1 MMRQPPWS
9 QDLDWPS
16 HLPPFDP
23 FDPAI
28 QADPYPHYKWMLEHA
43 PVLRAGPA
51 AQHFVFVSRHRE
63 VTAGLRDAAA
73 FSSIMRTDVAVP
85 GFLLNMDPPEH
96 AEMRRLVS
104 RAFSPRALAAV
115 EPRIAARVF
124 DAWQRFLERGGGDAI
139 GEFAS
144 PCTIGVICDVLGI
157 PNERAAEMRRWTSE
171 SIDYLAHVLRGV
183 PGGAS
188 RDGYDAL
195 LDTISA
201 AMNRAAAG
209 DEESVIGNLARLRDE
224 GVLSRSE
231 AAGFAGLLFTAG
243 HETTTLMTGNCLDIL
258 AREPGWLTLLREPD
272 GPSAFLEE
280 AFRFRPP
287 VHRLARVATRDVALG
302 GVLIPAG
309 SNLRFM
315 VGAANRDPRQFD
327 HPDRFAPGRAHAGS
341 AAFGYGVHLCIG
353 AWLAR
358 LELRLIL
365 ASIGAMAA
373 QLSIDP
379 DQAPVPLAGGAF
391 ATVGLRALPLRATS
405 AGRT

>member
-1 MMRQPPWS
+1 MTTEPPWS
-9 QDLDWPS
+9 QELDWPD

-23 FDPAI
+23 FDIGI
-28 QADPYPHYKWMLEHA
+28 QADPYPHYDWMLEHA
-43 PVLRAGPA
+43 PVLRAGPPA
-51 AQHFVFVSRHRE
+51 SRFVFVSRHAE
-63 VTAGLRDAAA
+63 VTAGLRDAPA
-73 FSSIMRTDVAVP
+73 FSSVMRTDVAVP

-104 RAFSPRALAAV
+104 RAFTPRALAAV
-115 EPRIAARVF
+115 EPGITVRVS
-124 DAWQRFLERGGGDAI
+124 DAWRRFLERGGGDAI

-157 PNERAAEMRRWTSE
+157 PGERASEMRRWTSE
-171 SIDYLAHVLRGV
+171 SIDYLAQVLRGV

-195 LDTISA
+195 LDTIST
-201 AMNRAAAG
+201 AMDRAAG
-209 DEESVIGNLARLRDE
+209 DRDSVIGNLARLREE
-224 GVLSRSE
+224 GVLSRPE

-258 AREPGWLTLLREPD
+258 AREPGWLALLREPD

-280 AFRFRPP
+280 AFRYRPP
-287 VHRLARVATRDVALG
+287 VHRLARVATRDVTLG

-315 VGAANRDPRQFD
+315 VAAANRDPRQFEE
-327 HPDRFAPGRAHAGS
+327 PNRFAPRRANAGS

-365 ASIGAMAA
+365 ASIGALTAR
-373 QLSIDP
+373 LSIDA
-379 DQAPVPLAGGAF
+379 DQIPVPLTGGAF
-391 ATVGLRALPLRATS
+391 ATVGLRTLPLKSIPTGRA
-405 AGRT
+405 

>member
-1 MMRQPPWS
+1 MMTEPPWS

-23 FDPAI
+23 FDTAI
-28 QADPYPHYKWMLEHA
+28 QADPYPHYDWMLEHA
-43 PVLRAGPA
+43 PVLRAGPPA
-51 AQHFVFVSRHRE
+51 RHFVFVSRHAE

-73 FSSIMRTDVAVP
+73 FSSVMRTNVAVP
-85 GFLLNMDPPEH
+85 GFLLNMDPPDH

-104 RAFSPRALAAV
+104 RAFTPRALAAV
-115 EPRIAARVF
+115 EPGIVTRVSN
-124 DAWQRFLERGGGDAI
+124 AWRQFLSSSGGDAI

-157 PNERAAEMRRWTSE
+157 ADERAAEMRRWTSE
-171 SIDYLAHVLRGV
+171 SIDYLAQVLRDV
-183 PGGAS
+183 PGEVS
-188 RDGYDAL
+188 RAGYDAL

-201 AMNRAAAG
+201 AMDRATGEG
-209 DEESVIGNLARLRDE
+209 DSVIGNLARLRDE

-258 AREPGWLTLLREPD
+258 AREPGWLALLREPD

-287 VHRLARVATRDVALG
+287 VHRLARVATRDVELG
-302 GVLIPAG
+302 GIMIPAG

-315 VGAANRDPRQFD
+315 VAAANRDPRQFD
-327 HPDRFAPGRAHAGS
+327 EPNRFAPRRANAGS

-365 ASIGAMAA
+365 AGIGAMTA
-373 QLSIDP
+373 QLLIDP
-379 DQAPVPLAGGAF
+379 GQAPVPLAGGAF
-391 ATVGLRALPLRATS
+391 ATVGLRTLPLRATP

>member
-1 MMRQPPWS
+1 MTMQPPWS
-9 QDLDWPS
+9 QDLDWPD

-23 FDPAI
+23 FDIAI
-28 QADPYPHYKWMLEHA
+28 QADPYPHYAWMLEHA
-43 PVLRAGPA
+43 PVLRAGPPA
-51 AQHFVFVSRHRE
+51 ARFVFVSRHAE

-73 FSSIMRTDVAVP
+73 FSSVMRTDVAVP

-104 RAFSPRALAAV
+104 RAFTPRALAAV
-115 EPRIAARVF
+115 EPGLAARVSE
-124 DAWQRFLERGGGDAI
+124 AWQRFLSHGGGDAI

-157 PNERAAEMRRWTSE
+157 PDERAAEMRRWTSE
-171 SIDYLAHVLRGV
+171 SIDYLAQVLRGV

-201 AMNRAAAG
+201 AMDRAAG
-209 DEESVIGNLARLRDE
+209 GEDSVIGNLARLRDE
-224 GVLSRSE
+224 GVLSRPE

-258 AREPGWLTLLREPD
+258 AREPGWLALLREPD
-272 GPSAFLEE
+272 GPSVFLEE

-287 VHRLARVATRDVALG
+287 VHRLARVAVRDVDLG
-302 GVLIPAG
+302 GIAIPPG

-327 HPDRFAPGRAHAGS
+327 RPDRFAPRRANGGS

-365 ASIGAMAA
+365 ATIGAMTAR
-373 QLSIDP
+373 LSIDP
-379 DQAPVPLAGGAF
+379 GQAPLPLSGGAF

-405 AGRT
+405 AGRA